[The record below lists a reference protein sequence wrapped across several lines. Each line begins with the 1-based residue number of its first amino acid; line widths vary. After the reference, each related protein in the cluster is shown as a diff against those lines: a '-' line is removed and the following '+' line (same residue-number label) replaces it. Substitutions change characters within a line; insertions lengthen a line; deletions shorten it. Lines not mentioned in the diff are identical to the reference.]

1 MGLYLIGGF
10 CIIPLLSNI
19 WLYLIKRRPTNPS
32 PSVVKETSAS
42 LVHADDDLDSST
54 NEDESFDQSQTA
66 NNDGSSASIPLFTIG
81 NMTLIANIGSPVPST
96 NQSTSTTKISQ
107 NDASV
112 QTDDDLIWL

>member
-1 MGLYLIGGF
+1 
-10 CIIPLLSNI
+10 S

-54 NEDESFDQSQTA
+54 NEDESSDQSQTA

-96 NQSTSTTKISQ
+96 NQSTSIAKISQ